1 MKILDTMKFDADG
14 LLPAVVQD
22 SETDEVLMVA
32 YMNREALE
40 LTVSSGN
47 THFYSRSRKKLWRKG
62 ETSGHVQI
70 VEDVRTDCDADT
82 ILVKVRQEGAACHEG
97 YRSCFFRTTED
108 GSKWEISDR
117 KLFDP
122 DEVYGKK

>member
-14 LLPAVVQD
+14 LLPAIVQD
-22 SETDEVLMVA
+22 SETDEVLMLA

-97 YRSCFFRTTED
+97 YRSCFFRRTED
-108 GSKWEISDR
+108 GSKWEITDQ